1 MARKSGPK
9 VVMVGGGSYGWM
21 PKILSDLVQ
30 TPEMEGSEVVLL
42 DINVKAAEEVA
53 AAGKTI
59 AATFNRRFSFHP
71 TSDEKAAF
79 RHADFVVIAVSIG
92 GPAYYG
98 KPYEDEILIPDK
110 YGIEQTIGDTVS
122 CGAVFRALRTAPA
135 MMEMSRDINELC
147 PDCMILNYT
156 NPMAMITWILDV
168 WTPGQVVGLC
178 HGVQGTSKMMAEYI
192 GVPYEEV
199 GFRAAGINHLAWFL
213 EFTHKKE
220 DAYPKLRAAMED
232 PEIYEKDSVRFDIL
246 RHFGYFCTESTVHCA
261 EYMPYFRE
269 ERHARKRDA
278 EGMRRKEHQR
288 QSWLKDMGIKAE
300 DVNSIEL
307 VRSHEYASAI
317 MEAVVTGVPY
327 VFNGNVLNTNLI
339 TNVPGG
345 CCVEVPCLTDGQGI
359 QPCVVG
365 DLPTQCAALCRTN
378 INVQELTAQAIFDRD
393 REAAYHA
400 LLLDPITSEALSLRQ
415 GRELFEEMW
424 KAEGDLLAWYE

>member
-1 MARKSGPK
+1 MKTVIIGAGSGFGRRLS
-9 VVMVGGGSYGWM
+9 VD
-21 PKILSDLVQ
+21 ILSREPIRESTIALC
-30 TPEMEGSEVVLL
+30 
-42 DINVKAAEEVA
+42 DINADRLELIGKYVRNVVDHHGLPATVVTATDRREVLQ
-53 AAGKTI
+53 
-59 AATFNRRFSFHP
+59 
-71 TSDEKAAF
+71 D
-79 RHADFVVIAVSIG
+79 ADFVIIAVSIG

-135 MMEMSRDINELC
+135 MMEMCRDITELC
-147 PDCMILNYT
+147 PNCIILNYT
-156 NPMAMITWILDV
+156 NPMAMITWILDA
-168 WTPGQVVGLC
+168 WTPGQVAGLC

-192 GVPYEEV
+192 GAPYEEV

-213 EFTHKKE
+213 EFTHNKE

-232 PEIYEKDSVRFDIL
+232 PEIYEKDDVRFDIL
-246 RHFGYFCTESTVHCA
+246 RHFGYFCTEGSIHCA

-269 ERHARKRDA
+269 ERHARKRDE
-278 EGMRRKEHQR
+278 EGIKRKEHQR

-300 DVNSIEL
+300 DVDSIKL
-307 VRSHEYASAI
+307 VRTHEYASAI

-327 VFNGNVLNTNLI
+327 VFNGNVLNADLI
-339 TNVPGG
+339 TNVPKG

-378 INVQELTAQAIFDRD
+378 INVQELTVQAIFDRD

-415 GRELFEEMW
+415 GRELFDEMW